1 MGQTVTSRR
10 ILLVDKERG
19 WLTFG
24 RTALTRAGYIV
35 ETAESASNAW
45 DCLQKRDFDLV
56 LIDLK
61 EAEQEDTTVRQ
72 IAAFQSAKEYHVVIV
87 FPTDLTPG
95 KMRTMFKMGTYD
107 CVDKQYDRAR
117 LRKLVDAQFAEIDRP
132 APIQP
137 EVWNHE

>member
-10 ILLVDKERG
+10 VLLVDKERG
-19 WLTFG
+19 WLAFG

-45 DCLQKRDFDLV
+45 DFLQKRDFDLV

-61 EAEQEDTTVRQ
+61 EAEQEDTAVRQ

-87 FPTDLTPG
+87 FPTDLLPG
-95 KMRTMFKMGTYD
+95 KMRTMFRMGAYD

-117 LRKLVDAQFAEIDRP
+117 LLKLVEAQFAEIDRP
-132 APIQP
+132 ALIEP
-137 EVWNHE
+137 EVWSHE